1 MKNGQCAVGFGP
13 HLMFHGFRCS
23 GSRLDDLDLLY
34 ETLESLPDRI
44 HMTKI
49 MPPYVFRKVTSS
61 GRALGCSGF
70 VLIAQSHISIHTFP
84 RRGIVTA
91 DIFSCESFDV
101 EDALGS
107 LKEAFLPERV
117 EWHLLD
123 RGREFPRDIAGS
135 KVLVE
140 QERRR
145 VVTALELEA
154 LR

>member
-1 MKNGQCAVGFGP
+1 MKNGQSAVGFGP

-23 GSRLDDLDLLY
+23 GARLDDLDLLY
-34 ETLESLPDRI
+34 QTLESLPDRI

-49 MPPYVFRKVTSS
+49 MPPYVFRNVTTA
-61 GRALGCSGF
+61 GRVGCSGF

-91 DIFSCESFDV
+91 DIFSCEAFDV
-101 EDALGS
+101 EDALGA
-107 LKEAFLPERV
+107 LKDTFLPERV

-135 KVLVE
+135 KALVE

-145 VVTALELEA
+145 VATALGLGA